1 MSATTPTAPAPT
13 LVGPRPLRRRVGNV
27 VRLHLANPFTIFITP
42 LIVLGL
48 IFALNWMIWW
58 IVRTAAPSDPASVAD
73 VSAGFQLS
81 GATLWIFVYMMVVAI
96 MAMNLT
102 FSFALGFSSTRRD
115 FLLGSALT
123 FVGLSALYAGLYI
136 LLAALET
143 WTGGWG
149 VGGAMFNSIYFG
161 IDAPW
166 WLRLFHVFALFLYF
180 FAAGSMFGS
189 MYVRFKA
196 RGLILYFSALTL
208 ALMGAIALVTVT
220 DSWPAIGDFFVTVG
234 FTGGYALSLVLS
246 LVSGLVGYLVLRRAT
261 PRN

>member
-1 MSATTPTAPAPT
+1 MSAITPTLTA
-13 LVGPRPLRRRVGNV
+13 PRPLSRRVSNV
-27 VRLHLANPFTIFITP
+27 VRLHLANPFTIFGTP

-48 IFALNWMIWW
+48 IFAVNWMIWW
-58 IVRTAAPSDPASVAD
+58 IIRTVSPSEPRSVAD
-73 VSAGFQLS
+73 VSAGFQYS
-81 GATLWIFVYMMVVAI
+81 GASLWIFVYMMVVAI

-115 FLLGSALT
+115 FLLGTGLT
-123 FVGLSALYAGLYI
+123 FVGLAVLYAGLYV
-136 LLAALET
+136 LLAAVET

-161 IDAPW
+161 VDDPW
-166 WLRLFHVFALFLYF
+166 WLRLFHVFALFLFF

-189 MYVRFKA
+189 MYVRWKA
-196 RGLILYFSALTL
+196 WGLILFFSLLAIALL
-208 ALMGAIALVTVT
+208 GAIALVTVT
-220 DSWPAIGDFFVTVG
+220 GSWPAVGEFFVAAG

-246 LVSGLVGYLVLRRAT
+246 LASGLAAYGILRRAT